1 MIDRHPLIAGDL
13 ESYMSIIRG
22 AVVEAPFYR
31 IYQYDQ
37 QFRLRIAYNQTRT
50 WSEIDG
56 NLWLQFIAKGALGN
70 QSSAAGRF
78 PVSSQKLW
86 YDFNFEKHVS
96 NQLFV

>member
-1 MIDRHPLIAGDL
+1 MPHLTGFINTTNNFDF
-13 ESYMSIIRG
+13 E
-22 AVVEAPFYR
+22 
-31 IYQYDQ
+31 
-37 QFRLRIAYNQTRT
+37 YNQTRT
-50 WSEIDG
+50 WYQIDG